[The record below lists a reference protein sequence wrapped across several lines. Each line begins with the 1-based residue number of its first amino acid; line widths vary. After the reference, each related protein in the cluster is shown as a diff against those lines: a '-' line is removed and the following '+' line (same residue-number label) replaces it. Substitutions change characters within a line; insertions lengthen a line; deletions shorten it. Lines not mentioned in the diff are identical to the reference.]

1 MLSFRRVIY
10 NIVFLFSLLTSLAL
24 ALPGKHY
31 LVETE
36 DEDGDSYEDGPEDA
50 GDGTGGMR
58 GLHKVQYFIH
68 EITTRYHKKDEKQS
82 MLRDVTFPKGHRAC
96 CTKLGQ

>member
-1 MLSFRRVIY
+1 MLSFRRVVY

-36 DEDGDSYEDGPEDA
+36 DQDGDSYEDGAEDA
-50 GDGTGGMR
+50 GDGTGGR
-58 GLHKVQYFIH
+58 EAYIELQYFIH
-68 EITTRYHKKDEKQS
+68 YN
-82 MLRDVTFPKGHRAC
+82 
-96 CTKLGQ
+96 

>member
-50 GDGTGGMR
+50 GDGTGGM
-58 GLHKVQYFIH
+58 
-68 EITTRYHKKDEKQS
+68 
-82 MLRDVTFPKGHRAC
+82 
-96 CTKLGQ
+96 

>member
-1 MLSFRRVIY
+1 MLSFRRVVY

-36 DEDGDSYEDGPEDA
+36 DQDGDSYEDGAEDA
-50 GDGTGGMR
+50 GDGTGGR
-58 GLHKVQYFIH
+58 EAYINYNILY
-68 EITTRYHKKDEKQS
+68 TR
-82 MLRDVTFPKGHRAC
+82 
-96 CTKLGQ
+96 